1 MGKRIV
7 FAVVLLSS
15 AAFGCCL
22 GADESWPA
30 PVKGFVEPLP
40 GEHPRLF
47 FRKADLSE
55 LRRRAAQTAEGR
67 AIVARLRELLGNNG
81 EALPSVWNPHYP
93 INLGSKG
100 RDTLPVGAFTM
111 SHAAGYGMLYQ
122 LSGEK
127 KYGELARQ
135 CLERMFDPH
144 RHRIT
149 ADVIQ
154 RERPNQWQ
162 PKGQRFVGR
171 QPAEVVIEYG
181 EPDRD
186 ERYTWTC
193 PGAGLRV
200 GPMMAWVALAYDLC
214 YDAWDETFRRRVVK
228 EIIDYDHLPVDYDH
242 YAEGHK
248 GHVTMDRVVNCS
260 YPPES
265 NHFGAYIGGAG
276 IALLAVRNDPG
287 ADAGRVAAWLETI
300 EKQTIRVLNAGFGDH
315 GFFAEGHGPSHMA
328 ANTALVP
335 FLQAARVAWGKD
347 FIAPR
352 PNAQWL
358 TLRWAME
365 VIPGSEKPW
374 YPNYYPSSYGPEYVS
389 HGSLSEGGEWSQGF
403 GALANEDQRAA
414 MLWMYLKAIE
424 PQQPLVN
431 YDAWVYPHRAVLALV
446 NWPIGREP
454 KNPGEVLGHVN
465 RDQYMGHYMFR
476 KQWQDADDIYF
487 TFFLNP
493 LFKHG
498 YVRGP
503 RSGNFA
509 FYGYGIQCRWSQKV
523 PDPRKETYF
532 QAWPDG
538 SGVLS
543 FEHGEQRQVVSIAV
557 DYTEKSGAGGVVV
570 IANPWF
576 TPADRTKVDWHR
588 LLPQKRRDGQATL
601 SFQDA
606 TVGGVPLFAML
617 MHEGPAPR
625 AEVVGDALRIG
636 GQAYRFDGQ
645 KILFAGR

>member
-1 MGKRIV
+1 MVRGIP
-7 FAVVLLSS
+7 FSLVLLSS
-15 AAFGCCL
+15 LAVGCGGAA
-22 GADESWPA
+22 EERWPA
-30 PVKGFVEPLP
+30 PVEGFVEPLP

-47 FRKADLSE
+47 LRKADVPE
-55 LRRRAAQTAEGR
+55 LRRRATQTTEGR
-67 AIVARLRELLGNNG
+67 AIVARLRELLGNHG
-81 EALPSVWNPHYP
+81 ETLPSVWNPQYP
-93 INLGSKG
+93 VNIGPKG
-100 RDTLPVGAFTM
+100 PDTLPVGAFTI

-122 LSGEK
+122 LSGDR
-127 KYGELARQ
+127 KYAALARQ

-144 RHRIT
+144 RYKIT

-162 PKGQRFVGR
+162 PKGPRFVSR
-171 QPAEVVIEYG
+171 DPAEVVIEYG

-228 EIIDYDHLPVDYDH
+228 EIIDYDHLPVDYDQ

-248 GHVTMDRVVNCS
+248 GPITMDKIVNCS
-260 YPPES
+260 YPAES
-265 NHFGAYIGGAG
+265 NHFSAYIGGAG
-276 IALLAVRNDPG
+276 IALLSVRNDPG
-287 ADAGRVAAWLETI
+287 ADRDRINAWLETI
-300 EKQTIRVLNAGFGDH
+300 EKQTIRVLSEGFGDH

-328 ANTALVP
+328 ANTAFVP
-335 FLQAARVAWGKD
+335 FLQAARVSWGKD

-352 PNAQWL
+352 PNGQWV

-374 YPNYYPSSYGPEYVS
+374 YPNYYPSTYGPDYVAR
-389 HGSLSEGGEWSQGF
+389 GSLSDGGEWCQGF
-403 GALANEDQRAA
+403 GALASEDQRAA
-414 MLWMYLKAIE
+414 MLWMYVNAIE
-424 PQQPLVN
+424 QQQPLVK
-431 YDAWVYPHRAVLALV
+431 YDAWVYPHRAVLALI
-446 NWPIGREP
+446 NWPVGLEP
-454 KNPGEVLGHVN
+454 KNPGEVFGHVN

-493 LFKHG
+493 LGKHG

-509 FYGYGIQCRWSQKV
+509 FYGYGIRCRWSQRV
-523 PDPRKETYF
+523 PEPRKETYF

-538 SGVLS
+538 SGILS
-543 FEHGEQRQVVSIAV
+543 FENGVPSRVTSIAV
-557 DYTEKSGAGGVVV
+557 DYTEKSGAGAVVV
-570 IANPWF
+570 FANPWF
-576 TPADRTKVDWHR
+576 SPEDRIRQGWRR
-588 LLPQKRRDGQATL
+588 LVPQKSRNGQSALTFYDVKAGDTIMFL
-601 SFQDA
+601 M
-606 TVGGVPLFAML
+606 VMHGGEAPTPVV
-617 MHEGPAPR
+617 EGD
-625 AEVVGDALRIG
+625 VVRLGA
-636 GQAYRFDGQ
+636 QTYQFDGE
-645 KILFAGR
+645 KIVFGR